1 MDRVLFNNV
10 IDELLL
16 RCKDISLL
24 REEEVDGKNDDDD
37 DEKPITPTTTP
48 CRRNE
53 EANDDIIKIDV
64 IIMYGVCWYI
74 VFASFFYL
82 CSRYADVLHFCG
94 GEERVDV
101 SSDVLAKIIVSDM
114 HLIVSCFSHS
124 LQKWKNPN

>member
-1 MDRVLFNNV
+1 MLEEEEHMMCPNQGDVRYILYYSPGRCCLLLLGASSSPHITNVDRVLFNNV

-24 REEEVDGKNDDDD
+24 LEEEEVDGKNVDDD

-74 VFASFFYL
+74 VFASFF
-82 CSRYADVLHFCG
+82 
-94 GEERVDV
+94 
-101 SSDVLAKIIVSDM
+101 
-114 HLIVSCFSHS
+114 
-124 LQKWKNPN
+124 

>member
-1 MDRVLFNNV
+1 MDRVLFNNI

-24 REEEVDGKNDDDD
+24 LEEEVDGKNDDDD
-37 DEKPITPTTTP
+37 DEKRITPTTTP

-82 CSRYADVLHFCG
+82 CSRMPDCSFIFCG

-101 SSDVLAKIIVSDM
+101 SSDVLAKIIFSDM
-114 HLIVSCFSHS
+114 HSSCRAS
-124 LQKWKNPN
+124 LTH

>member
-1 MDRVLFNNV
+1 MPKSCVMFDILYYSPGRCCLLLLGASSSPHITNVDLLVLFNNG
-10 IDELLL
+10 IDEELL

-24 REEEVDGKNDDDD
+24 LEEEEVDGKNDDDD

-82 CSRYADVLHFCG
+82 CSRYA
-94 GEERVDV
+94 
-101 SSDVLAKIIVSDM
+101 
-114 HLIVSCFSHS
+114 
-124 LQKWKNPN
+124 

>member
-1 MDRVLFNNV
+1 MLDILYYSPGRCCLLLLGASSSPHITNVDLLLFNNV

-16 RCKDISLL
+16 RCKDISL

-82 CSRYADVLHFCG
+82 CSRYA
-94 GEERVDV
+94 
-101 SSDVLAKIIVSDM
+101 
-114 HLIVSCFSHS
+114 
-124 LQKWKNPN
+124 

>member
-1 MDRVLFNNV
+1 MYYSPGRCCLLLLGASSSPHITNVDRVLFNNV
-10 IDELLL
+10 IDEEELL

-24 REEEVDGKNDDDD
+24 LEEEEVDGKNDDDD

-82 CSRYADVLHFCG
+82 CSRYPMPDCSFIFCG
-94 GEERVDV
+94 GERE
-101 SSDVLAKIIVSDM
+101 
-114 HLIVSCFSHS
+114 
-124 LQKWKNPN
+124 

>member
-1 MDRVLFNNV
+1 MSKSCVMFDILYYSPGRCCLLFGASSSPHITNVDRVLFNNV

-82 CSRYADVLHFCG
+82 CSRYADVLSFLWRG
-94 GEERVDV
+94 GE
-101 SSDVLAKIIVSDM
+101 S
-114 HLIVSCFSHS
+114 
-124 LQKWKNPN
+124 